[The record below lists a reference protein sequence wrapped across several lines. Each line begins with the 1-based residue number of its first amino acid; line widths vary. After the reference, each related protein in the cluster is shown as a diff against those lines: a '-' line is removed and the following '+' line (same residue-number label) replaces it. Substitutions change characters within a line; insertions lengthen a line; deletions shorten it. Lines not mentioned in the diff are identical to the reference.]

1 MNTRKHPLDQ
11 LAKQVSIYKKK
22 PFLFYKKNGQWKN
35 YSWAEVQD
43 KAQIIAGSLK
53 KIGLKPKSKIAIL
66 SENSPEWIIID
77 LALMIGEYISVPI
90 YPSANAKT
98 VNYILLNSNSQAI
111 FIGKTNNNNAKST
124 LVEQKNIITLGMP
137 NESLKTDYSWY
148 HILNYG
154 IHQTEY
160 NKQNNN
166 QPCTIIYTSG
176 SSGAAKGVV
185 HSMES
190 LSWAAYSASK
200 KTQLT
205 DKDRFFAY
213 LTFAHIT
220 ERIFIEFAGIY
231 SGAQIYFN
239 DHKQNIFKNTK
250 YSKPTIFLATPRILQ
265 IIQRSLKEIK
275 SIKILMYII
284 ENNFFKK
291 KITTLIQKKL
301 GLHKV
306 RILGCGT
313 APIEKSILEWF
324 EKINIS
330 ICEAWGMTENAAYSI
345 INYPINKDKIG
356 SIGKPDSD
364 CKCKINPHN
373 NELLFKSPALM
384 LEYYNMK
391 EATNSAFDKDG
402 YLKTGDIA
410 TKDQEDYFFINGR
423 LNENFKT
430 AKGKFINPVNMEKII
445 RNKITMI
452 DNLCVIGTGLRQ
464 PVLVGHHN
472 EKNQDNISK
481 EIYSNMTNINQEL
494 ESHERIY
501 LVILDKQKW
510 TTKNGLITPT
520 LKIKRKEIEDHYKE
534 IMSDNE
540 ENTQSIKIVWI

>member
-35 YSWAEVQD
+35 YSWAEVQE

-90 YPSANAKT
+90 YPSANTKT
-98 VNYILLNSNSQAI
+98 VNYILLNSDSKAI
-111 FIGKTNNNNAKST
+111 FIGKTNDNNAKAT

-154 IHQTEY
+154 IHQKEY
-160 NKQNNN
+160 SRQNHNE
-166 QPCTIIYTSG
+166 PCTIIYTSG

-185 HSMES
+185 HSAES
-190 LSWAAYSASK
+190 LSWAAHQASQ
-200 KTQLT
+200 KTQLS

-220 ERIFIEFAGIY
+220 ERVFIELAGIY

-239 DHKQNIFKNTK
+239 DHKKNIFENTK

-265 IIQRSLKEIK
+265 IIKKSLEDIK
-275 SIKILMYII
+275 TVKILMHIAK
-284 ENNFFKK
+284 NNFFKE
-291 KITTLIQKKL
+291 KISKLIQKKL
-301 GLHKV
+301 GFHKI

-313 APIEKSILEWF
+313 APIETSILRWF
-324 EKINIS
+324 EQINIS

-345 INYPINKDKIG
+345 INYPVNKDKTG
-356 SIGKPDSD
+356 SIGKPDPECD
-364 CKCKINPHN
+364 CKIDPNN

-391 EATNSAFDKDG
+391 EATKSAFDKDG
-402 YLKTGDIA
+402 YFKTGDIA
-410 TKDQEDYFFINGR
+410 TKDQDNYFFINGR

-430 AKGKFINPVNMEKII
+430 AKGKFINPIEIEKMI
-445 RNKITMI
+445 RNKIPMM

-464 PVLVGHHN
+464 PVLIGVSQ
-472 EKNQDNISK
+472 EKNKDKITK
-481 EIYSNMTNINQEL
+481 EIYSNITNINQEL

-501 LVILDKQKW
+501 LVIIDQQKW
-510 TTKNGLITPT
+510 TAKNGLITPT

-534 IMSDNE
+534 IMLNHE
-540 ENTQSIKIVWI
+540 ESKQSIKIIWL